1 MAVPITKKEKVFA
14 APDQMVIQRIKIQ
27 NKSFNEWPQPVVIK
41 AMYNGDVKVDSQ
53 ITIPENLKPG
63 EEGDIVIPL

>member
-1 MAVPITKKEKVFA
+1 MAVPITKKEKVFS
-14 APDQMVIQRIKIQ
+14 APDQMVIQRIRIQ
-27 NKSFNEWPQPVVIK
+27 NKSPYEWPQPVIIK